1 MNAHHDTIQDAAK
14 EVTLVLD
21 GKTVT
26 VPKGTTILAAARAN
40 GVYIPTLCYLKKL
53 NPIGS
58 CRICSVEVAGLSN
71 PVMSCVTPVFEG
83 MAVTTQSGKLATYR
97 QDMLRF
103 ILTNHPLDCPVCER
117 SGECQLQNKTFEM
130 KVLAAFATAERK
142 KVPRADWRLMRYDRN
157 LCIFCERC
165 VKVCWEVQGFGALEI
180 AGNGY
185 SAVIAPTTGER
196 LDCDFCGQCLSV
208 CPVGAIS
215 SAVVFSARSW
225 EVEKTQTVCPHCAVG
240 CSFHV
245 NVKNG
250 TLIRVTSDDDIGVNN
265 GNLCARG
272 RFGFGFHQSGERLS
286 TPVLK
291 NGDVYTPVSWDVAM
305 SVMVEKLNSIKAK
318 HGAGSIA
325 VIGGETLSNEDAYLL
340 QKVFR
345 DGLGVSLIDNT
356 ANMKNP
362 ALHEAVFDTFGASA
376 PLASYEEIGKAGS
389 FVFFGCDA
397 EKENPVIANMVRPVM
412 RDKDTPLYIF
422 NTRNVGFTPK
432 ARARVRFNYG
442 AETALIAGIIRALTE
457 GPDGV
462 KTDALFVKSANA
474 VSVESAARASGVSAD
489 EIKRIAGELK
499 KAGSPLIFMASEVYG
514 HPKGVEIVKG
524 LSNLA
529 AILGGKTILYRE
541 YCNTQ
546 GVNDM
551 GLAPGHLPGYAKADG
566 KTAGGGDVFAR
577 ILDGRVKAVI
587 IAGADPAFLY
597 PDTGRVAKALASAEF
612 VAVTSTFMTQT
623 GRLANLVLPSA
634 TSAERDG
641 TYTNNEGRVQ
651 LTRKALAPVGES
663 RPDWMIFR
671 DMGKLLGVETH
682 YGSERDVL
690 AEINAKVPGYQ
701 GITADAL
708 AGGGCLVSYP
718 DRGGKTA
725 GFEFDV
731 KPMDSAGGDYPI
743 TAVVGNSLF
752 QLGVFSGRCGPL
764 QDVDHSAWI
773 EIGAED
779 AGSCGLADGD
789 MAVVQSR
796 TGSVKAKVKVTQ
808 RSPKGVVFVMKN
820 SEDAPGMSLAPADG
834 GAVFVRVKR
843 LENRRNG

>member
-1 MNAHHDTIQDAAK
+1 MNAHHDTQQGAAK
-14 EVTLVLD
+14 DVTIVLD

-26 VPKGTTILAAARAN
+26 VPQGTTILAAARAN

-58 CRICSVEVAGLSN
+58 CRICSVEVEGLAN
-71 PVMSCVTPVFEG
+71 PVMSCVTPVVEG
-83 MAVTTQSGKLATYR
+83 MAVTTQNGKLTAYR

-130 KVLAAFATAERK
+130 KVLTAFATAERK
-142 KVPRADWRLMRYDRN
+142 KVPRADWRIMRYDRN

-165 VKVCWEVQGFGALEI
+165 VKVCWEVQGFGALKI
-180 AGNGY
+180 DGNGY

-196 LDCDFCGQCLSV
+196 LDCDFCGQCLAV

-215 SAVVFSARSW
+215 SGAVFSARSW
-225 EVEKTQTVCPHCAVG
+225 EVEKIETVCPHCAVG

-245 NVKNG
+245 NVKKGN
-250 TLIRVTSDDDIGVNN
+250 LVRVTSDDDIGVNN

-272 RFGFGFHQSGERLS
+272 RFGFGFHQSSERLAG
-286 TPVLK
+286 PVLK
-291 NGDVYTPVSWDVAM
+291 KDGAHMSVSWEMAL
-305 SVMVEKLNSIKAK
+305 SVMVEKLNEIKAK

-325 VIGGETLSNEDAYLL
+325 VIGGETLSNEDAYLI

-345 DGLGVSLIDNT
+345 DGLGAWLIDNT

-362 ALHEAVFDTFGASA
+362 AFHEAVFDTFGASA

-412 RDKDTPLYIF
+412 RDKDTPLYIL
-422 NTRNVGFTPK
+422 NARNVEFTPK

-442 AETALIAGIIRALTE
+442 AETALIAGLIRALTE
-457 GPDGV
+457 GPDAV
-462 KTDALFVKSANA
+462 KADALSVKSANA
-474 VSVESAARASGVSAD
+474 LSVESAARASGVSAE
-489 EIKRIAGELK
+489 EIKRMAGELK
-499 KAGSPLIFMASEVYG
+499 KAGSPLIFMASEVYN

-551 GLAPGHLPGYAKADG
+551 GLAPGHLPGYVKADG
-566 KTAGGGDVFAR
+566 KTTGGGDVFSR
-577 ILDGRVKAVI
+577 ILDGSVKAVI
-587 IAGADPAFLY
+587 IAGADPAFTH

-612 VAVTSTFMTQT
+612 VAVTSPFMTAT
-623 GRLANLVLPSA
+623 GKLAKLVLPSA
-634 TSAERDG
+634 TSVEREG

-651 LTRKALAPVGES
+651 LIRKALAPVGES

-671 DMGKLLGVETH
+671 DLGRLFGVETH
-682 YGSERDVL
+682 YGTAWDVL
-690 AEINAKVPGYQ
+690 AEINGKVPGYE
-701 GITADAL
+701 GNSHDAL
-708 AGGGCLVSYP
+708 AGGGRMVSYTNH
-718 DRGGKTA
+718 GGKA
-725 GFEFDV
+725 GGFEFDV
-731 KPMDSAGGDYPI
+731 KPLDSAGGDYPI
-743 TAVVGNSLF
+743 TAIVGNSLF
-752 QLGVFSGRCGPL
+752 HLGVFSSRCDPL
-764 QDVDHSAWI
+764 KDVDSSAWI

-779 AGSCGLADGD
+779 ADACGLTDGGI
-789 MAVVQSR
+789 AVVQSR
-796 TGSVKAKVKVTQ
+796 TGALKAKVKITK

-820 SEDAPGMSLAPADG
+820 DENAPGMSLAPPDG
-834 GAVFVRVKR
+834 GAVFVRVKKA
-843 LENRRNG
+843 

>member
-1 MNAHHDTIQDAAK
+1 MSAHHDTERDVDK
-14 EVTLVLD
+14 DVTIVLD

-26 VPKGTTILAAARAN
+26 VPKGTTILATARAN

-58 CRICSVEVAGLSN
+58 CRICSVEVAGLAS
-71 PVMSCVTPVFEG
+71 PVMSCVTPVSEG
-83 MAVTTQSGKLATYR
+83 MAVTTQSDKLATYR

-117 SGECQLQNKTFEM
+117 SGECQLQNKTFELR
-130 KVLAAFATAERK
+130 VLSAFATANPK
-142 KVPRADWRLMRYDRN
+142 KVARADWSLLRYDRN

-165 VKVCWEVQGFGALEI
+165 VKVCWEVQGFGALAI

-185 SAVIAPTTGER
+185 AAIIKPTTGER
-196 LDCDFCGQCLSV
+196 LDCDFCGQCQSV

-215 SAVVFSARSW
+215 SGVIFSARSW
-225 EVEKTQTVCPHCAVG
+225 EVDKTQAVCPYCAVG

-245 NVKNG
+245 NVKKG
-250 TLIRVTSDDDIGVNN
+250 EIVRVTSDDDIGVNN

-272 RFGFGFHQSGERLS
+272 RFGFGFHQSGARLA
-286 TPVLK
+286 TPLLK
-291 NGDVYTPVSWDVAM
+291 NGDVYTAVSWDVAM
-305 SVMVEKLNSIKAK
+305 SVMAEKLDEIKKK

-325 VIGGETLSNEDAYLL
+325 VIGGETLSNEDAYML

-345 DGLGVSLIDNT
+345 DGLGASLIDNA
-356 ANMKNP
+356 ANMRTP
-362 ALHEAVFDTFGASA
+362 ALHEGVFDTFGASA
-376 PLASYEEIGKAGS
+376 PIASYEEIGKAGS

-412 RDKDTPLYIF
+412 RDKDTPLYIM
-422 NTRNVGFTPK
+422 NARNVAFTPK

-442 AETALIAGIIRALTE
+442 AETALIAGVIRALTE
-457 GPDGV
+457 GPDAV
-462 KTDALFVKSANA
+462 KADVASVKSANTL
-474 VSVESAARASGVSAD
+474 SVESAVTASGVSAD
-489 EIKRIAGELK
+489 DIKRIADELK
-499 KAGSPLIFMASEVYG
+499 KAGSPLIFMGSEVYS
-514 HPKGVEIVKG
+514 HPKGVDIVKG

-551 GLAPGHLPGYAKADG
+551 GLAPAHLPGYAKADV
-566 KTAGGGDVFAR
+566 KTTGGGDVFAR
-577 ILDGRVKAVI
+577 ILDGRVKAVVI
-587 IAGADPAFLY
+587 VGADPAFLS
-597 PDTGRVAKALASAEF
+597 PDAGRVAKALATAEF
-612 VAVTSTFMTQT
+612 VAVTSPFMTPT
-623 GRLANLVLPSA
+623 GRVASLVLPSS

-651 LTRKALAPVGES
+651 LTMKSVPPVGES
-663 RPDWMIFR
+663 KPDWVILR
-671 DMGKLLGVETH
+671 DLNRRMGVETH
-682 YGSERDVL
+682 YTGVWDVL
-690 AEINAKVPGYQ
+690 AEISAKVPGYEGVSRESLSNG
-701 GITADAL
+701 GI
-708 AGGGCLVSYP
+708 LVSYP
-718 DRGGKTA
+718 KRAGNAG

-731 KPMDSAGGDYPI
+731 KPMDTAGGDYPV
-743 TAVVGNSLF
+743 TAIVGNSLF
-752 QLGVFSGRCGPL
+752 HLGVGSGRCAPL
-764 QDVDHSAWI
+764 KEADRSAWV

-779 AGSCGLADGD
+779 AGSYGLADGE

-796 TGSVKAKVKVTQ
+796 TGSMKAKVKITK

-820 SEDAPGMSLAPADG
+820 DEDAPGMSLAPADG
-834 GAVFVRVKR
+834 GVVFVRIKKA
-843 LENRRNG
+843 

>member
-1 MNAHHDTIQDAAK
+1 MSAHHDTERNVAK
-14 EVTLVLD
+14 DVTIVLD

-26 VPKGTTILAAARAN
+26 VPKGTTILATAQAN
-40 GVYIPTLCYLKKL
+40 GVYIPTLCYMKKL

-58 CRICSVEVAGLSN
+58 CRICSVEVAGLAD
-71 PVMSCVTPVFEG
+71 PIMSCVTPVSEG
-83 MAVTTQSGKLATYR
+83 MAVTTQSDKLTTYR

-130 KVLAAFATAERK
+130 KVLSAFATAERK
-142 KVPRADWRLMRYDRN
+142 KVPRSDWSLLRYDRN

-165 VKVCWEVQGFGALEI
+165 VKVCWEVQGFGALAI
-180 AGNGY
+180 DGNGY
-185 SAVIAPTTGER
+185 AAVIKPTTGER

-215 SAVVFSARSW
+215 SGVVFSARSW
-225 EVEKTQTVCPHCAVG
+225 EVGKTQAVCPHCAVG

-245 NVKNG
+245 NVKKG
-250 TLIRVTSDDDIGVNN
+250 ELVRVTSDDDIGVNN

-272 RFGFGFHQSGERLS
+272 RFGFGFHQSGERLT

-291 NGDVYTPVSWDVAM
+291 HGDVHTTISWEVAM
-305 SVMVEKLNSIKAK
+305 SVMAEKLDEIKTK

-345 DGLGVSLIDNT
+345 GGLGASLIDNT
-356 ANMKNP
+356 ANMRTP
-362 ALHEAVFDTFGASA
+362 ALHEGVFDTFGASA

-397 EKENPVIANMVRPVM
+397 EKENPVIANMVRPLM
-412 RDKDTPLYIF
+412 RDKDTPLYIM
-422 NTRNVGFTPK
+422 NARNVAFTPK

-442 AETALIAGIIRALTE
+442 AETALIAGVIRALTE
-457 GPDGV
+457 GPDSV
-462 KTDALFVKSANA
+462 KADALSVKSANTL
-474 VSVESAARASGVSAD
+474 SVESAARASGVSAD
-489 EIKRIAGELK
+489 DIKRIAVELK
-499 KAGSPLIFMASEVYG
+499 KAGSPLIFMGSEVYS

-551 GLAPGHLPGYAKADG
+551 GLTPGHLPGYAKADA
-566 KTAGGGDVFAR
+566 KTTGSGDVFAR
-577 ILDGRVKAVI
+577 ILDGRVKAVV
-587 IAGADPAFLY
+587 IAGADPAFLGA
-597 PDTGRVAKALASAEF
+597 DTGRVAKALASAEF
-612 VAVTSTFMTQT
+612 VAVTSPFMTQT
-623 GRLANLVLPSA
+623 ARLANLVLPSS

-651 LTRKALAPVGES
+651 LTRKAVPQVGES
-663 RPDWMIFR
+663 KPDWVIFR
-671 DMGKLLGVETH
+671 DLNRRMGVETH
-682 YGSERDVL
+682 YANAWDVL
-690 AEINAKVPGYQ
+690 AEIGGNVPGYE
-701 GITADAL
+701 GITHESL
-708 AGGGCLVSYP
+708 SNGGKLVSYP
-718 DRGGKTA
+718 KRGGSA
-725 GFEFDV
+725 GGFEFDV
-731 KPMDSAGGDYPI
+731 KAMDAVGGDYPV
-743 TAVVGNSLF
+743 TAIVGNSLF
-752 QLGVFSGRCGPL
+752 HLGVFSPRCAPL
-764 QDVDHSAWI
+764 KDADRSAWV
-773 EIGAED
+773 EVGAED
-779 AGSCGLADGD
+779 AASCGLANGD
-789 MAVVQSR
+789 IAVIQSR
-796 TGSVKAKVKVTQ
+796 TGSMKAKVKVTK

-820 SEDAPGMSLAPADG
+820 DEGAPGMSLAPADG
-834 GAVFVRVKR
+834 GAVCVRIKKA
-843 LENRRNG
+843 